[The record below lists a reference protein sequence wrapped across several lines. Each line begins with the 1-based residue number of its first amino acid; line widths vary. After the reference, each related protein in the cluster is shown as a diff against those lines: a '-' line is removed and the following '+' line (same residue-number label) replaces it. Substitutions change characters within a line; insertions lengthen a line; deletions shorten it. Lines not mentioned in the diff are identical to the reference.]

1 MLSPYRVL
9 DLTTNASAICGAM
22 LADLG
27 ADVIA
32 VEPPAGSPLRQEG
45 PFRHD
50 EADVEHSLT
59 WWAYS
64 RNKRGVSLDLESE
77 AGRAALLDLVDSADF
92 LIESFAPG
100 YLDAL
105 GLGYKDLSARNPRLI
120 VISVTPFGQQGPKAS
135 WPASDL
141 TVWAAS
147 GALNITGDDDRPP
160 VRVTVPQAFLHAGAE
175 AAVAGLVA
183 LAARDRRGDP
193 PHQVQDRGQRR
204 AP

>member
-9 DLTTNASAICGAM
+9 DLTTNASAICGASWRPRR
-22 LADLG
+22 G
-27 ADVIA
+27 RHRGRT
-32 VEPPAGSPLRQEG
+32 PAGSPLRQEG

-100 YLDAL
+100 YLDA
-105 GLGYKDLSARNPRLI
+105 GLAARISPGTAFI
-120 VISVTPFGQQGPKAS
+120 VIRHSVRTA
-135 WPASDL
+135 
-141 TVWAAS
+141 
-147 GALNITGDDDRPP
+147 R
-160 VRVTVPQAFLHAGAE
+160 AE
-175 AAVAGLVA
+175 GLVA
-183 LAARDRRGDP
+183 CFGPDGLGSFGRAEHYRRRRP
-193 PHQVQDRGQRR
+193 PAGG
-204 AP
+204 